1 VTTCRSCRSR
11 PHRTDRQNPSAELIG
26 PPVDPV
32 DPVDPVGP
40 VNPVGQGEPGRPS
53 AALLLRVWPE
63 GDELRGRL
71 LGFTDMSSAARVL
84 AVAQGV
90 DAICDAV
97 RRWLLE
103 V

>member
-11 PHRTDRQNPSAELIG
+11 AHRADRQNPRTELI
-26 PPVDPV
+26 DPV
-32 DPVDPVGP
+32 EPVGRVEPVGP
-40 VNPVGQGEPGRPS
+40 VELEHPS

-71 LGFTDMSSAARVL
+71 LGFTDTSSVARGL
-84 AVAQGV
+84 AVAEGI